1 MNKLSIILL
10 TLLLTFNANAKSSIR
25 LDNGK
30 LLSVGQSKSE
40 LIALAGV
47 PIYQDVESVAIDNG
61 QQANPIKREV
71 WMYKLEGSIGGLYY
85 VEVSI
90 ENNKVVLITSKQED
104 RI

>member
-1 MNKLSIILL
+1 MNKLILL
-10 TLLLTFNANAKSSIR
+10 LLSLFFTFNANAKSSFR

-40 LIALAGV
+40 IIALAGV
-47 PIYQDVESVAIDNG
+47 PIYQDVESEAIDNG
-61 QQANPIKREV
+61 QQTKPVKREL
-71 WMYKLEGSIGGLYY
+71 WIYKLEGSIGGLYY

-90 ENNKVVLITSKQED
+90 ENNEVVLITSKQEN

>member
-10 TLLLTFNANAKSSIR
+10 TLLLTFNANAKSSFR

-61 QQANPIKREV
+61 QRANPIKREV

>member
-10 TLLLTFNANAKSSIR
+10 TLLLTFNANAKSSFR

-47 PIYQDVESVAIDNG
+47 PIYQDVENVAIDNS

>member
-10 TLLLTFNANAKSSIR
+10 TLLLTFNANAKSSFR

-61 QQANPIKREV
+61 QQSNPIKREV